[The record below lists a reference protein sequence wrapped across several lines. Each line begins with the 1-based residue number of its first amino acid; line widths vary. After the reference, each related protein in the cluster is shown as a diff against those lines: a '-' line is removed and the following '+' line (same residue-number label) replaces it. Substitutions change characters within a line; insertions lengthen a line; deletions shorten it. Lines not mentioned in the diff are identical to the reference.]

1 MAVLRERFDVCK
13 REKEECEK
21 EVWERVRGEEEKK
34 EEMNTIATIT
44 SLLEENVTRRRGNVA

>member
-21 EVWERVRGEEEKK
+21 EVEMAGKDEK
-34 EEMNTIATIT
+34 
-44 SLLEENVTRRRGNVA
+44 

>member
-13 REKEECEK
+13 REKEACEQ
-21 EVWERVRGEEEKK
+21 EVWERVRGEEQKK

-44 SLLEENVTRRRGNVA
+44 SLLEENVRRRRGNEA